1 MAVEMQEIK
10 SESDFLVKDPKYEH
24 EKPYQ
29 LRYDVGEDFPETN
42 MAEERKPI
50 SIRDFRSF
58 QNSRSLYEYGFT
70 SAKLSRSFTATD
82 FGTNDRVIGSYY
94 PEIEAIL
101 RQLYPDSDKIKIL
114 EHDFRKRHAQFPNK
128 ENFEDQQP
136 SVLAHIDFTMKS
148 AARTAEA
155 AFQIAPGQYRRL
167 VTVNF
172 WKSFQGPGNDW
183 PLALCDRR
191 TFCRGLNSS
200 AVDVVYHDS
209 FTENESM
216 HHSPEY
222 CWYYFKDLGDDEV
235 AAFVQTDSDEDGG
248 GGVPHVSF
256 FNPEADDNAMPRRS
270 IEVRAFV
277 FFT

>member
-1 MAVEMQEIK
+1 MAVEMHEIQ
-10 SESDFLVKDPKYEH
+10 SESEFLVKDPKHEH

-42 MAEERKPI
+42 MTEERKPI
-50 SIRDFRSF
+50 LVRDFRPL
-58 QNSRSLYEYGFT
+58 QNARSLYEYGFT
-70 SAKLSRSFTATD
+70 SAKLSRSFTAAD
-82 FGTNDRVIGSYY
+82 FGTNEEVVESYY
-94 PEIEAIL
+94 PAIEEVL
-101 RQLYPDSDKIKIL
+101 RQSYPDANEIKIL
-114 EHDFRKRHAQFPNK
+114 EHDYRKRHAQFPNG
-128 ENFEDQQP
+128 ENFENQQP

-155 AFQIAPGQYRRL
+155 AFKIAPDRYRRL

-183 PLALCDRR
+183 PLAVCDRR
-191 TFCRGLNSS
+191 TFRRGHNSS

-222 CWYYFKDLGDDEV
+222 RWYYFKDLRDDEV
-235 AAFVQTDSDEDGG
+235 IVFVQTDSDEEGG

-256 FNPEADDNAMPRRS
+256 FNPEADDNALPRRS